1 MVGTHAP
8 GVHRILRK
16 AYVQCGGVLV
26 AALFSS
32 CALLPTPSTSFSDAS
47 SGDVLQTRPLS

>member
-1 MVGTHAP
+1 MVGTQAP
-8 GVHRILRK
+8 GARRILRK